1 MSRRLRF
8 IPDGGALV
16 EVTCRALHSR
26 LLFRPSLVLNQ
37 ILIGALARI
46 KTRHGVRI
54 FFFVCA
60 SNHLHILL
68 GVDDARQLAR
78 FMGDF
83 SSKLAREVGRLTGWK
98 QKIFSR
104 RYQAIVVSGEDE
116 AQIARLRYGLAHGA
130 KEDLVERPREW
141 PGVHAVRAL
150 LEGEILEG
158 LWFDRTQEYLA
169 RRRGETFDRL
179 QYATREIL
187 ELDPLP
193 CWKHLS
199 EAERHRR
206 TAALVED
213 IEAETAARRKRT
225 GIKPLGPAAVLAQD
239 PLRQP
244 KKTKKSPAP
253 AFHAASKAVRRELWN
268 AYSLF
273 VAAYRDAAEK
283 LRAGV
288 RNVAFPTGSFPPA
301 LPFVGG

>member
-8 IPDGGALV
+8 IPEEGALV

-26 LLFRPSLVLNQ
+26 LLFRPSPTLN
-37 ILIGALARI
+37 LIFLGALARA
-46 KTRHGVRI
+46 KRRYGVR
-54 FFFVCA
+54 VCFLVCC
-60 SNHLHILL
+60 SNHLHLLL
-68 GVDDARQLAR
+68 GVDDARQLSR

-83 SSKLAREVGRLTGWK
+83 CSKFAREVGRLTGWK

-104 RYQAIVVSGEDE
+104 RYQAIVVSGEGA
-116 AQIARLRYGLAHGA
+116 AQVERLRYGLAHGA
-130 KEDLVERPREW
+130 KEDLVDRPRDW
-141 PGVHAVRAL
+141 PGAHAVRAL

-158 LWFDRTQEYLA
+158 LWFDRTREYLA
-169 RRRGETFDRL
+169 RRRGESFDRL
-179 QYATREIL
+179 QYATREVL

-193 CWKHLS
+193 CWQHLTK
-199 EAERHRR
+199 AQRHARV
-206 TAALVED
+206 AALVES
-213 IEAETAARRKRT
+213 IEAEATARRKRT
-225 GIKPLGPAAVLAQD
+225 GAKTLGPAAVLAQN

-244 KKTKKSPAP
+244 EKTKKSPAP

-268 AYSLF
+268 AYGLF

-288 RNVAFPTGSFPPA
+288 HGITFPIGSFPPA